1 MHLLNLGILAHVD
14 AGKTSLTERLLHT
27 AGVIDELGSVDAGS
41 TTTDTLALER
51 RRGITIKSA
60 VVSFPLDGVT
70 VNLID
75 TPGHPDFIAEVER
88 VLGVLDG
95 AVLVVS
101 AAEGV
106 QAQTRILM
114 RTLRRL
120 RIPTLVFVNKIDR
133 RGARGTA
140 VLHQMARR
148 LAVPLV
154 PMGTAAALGTRAA
167 RFVPGLGPAALDT
180 LADHDDAL
188 LAAYLDG
195 DVGTDRLRAALAV
208 QSRRALVHPV
218 YFGSAV
224 TGAGVPELITG
235 LEHLLPPA
243 TGDPDG
249 PLSATVF
256 KVERGPAGEKVAYAR
271 LFSGTLRV
279 RQRVPF
285 GDGGAEGAPGGWA
298 ADGRAAGRGADGR
311 AGGGAVDGRA
321 PGGGADGRV
330 PGRAAGGQAPGR
342 VGGSPESQVI
352 DTRVGGGA
360 MAGRAGGRDGDG
372 RPAGRTPDDRA
383 DSGAPAGHADGR
395 ATGRRPADGARDG
408 RAQGQAPVRGEE
420 ARGVHGR
427 SEDRAGDRRP
437 EGRVGDRRS
446 VDRAGTGRA
455 AGQPFGARG
464 GDRGAHGRP
473 EGRTRDRGPVDHARE
488 GRVEGGRGARPRAE
502 GRVTALS
509 VFERGADVRRERAGA
524 GLIVKVWGLGDVRI
538 GDALGLPGRAQEHHF
553 APPTL
558 ETVVVPGPGTDR
570 RSLHLALTQLAEQD
584 PLIGVRHDELRGET
598 SVSLY
603 GEVQKEVVQA
613 TLADEYGLTVTFRET
628 TTLCIERPLGTGHAV
643 EFNKKDPN
651 PFLATVGLRVDP
663 APPGSGVAFRR
674 EVELGSMPYAFFKA
688 VEDTVRD
695 TLGQGL
701 HGWQVTDCTVTMT
714 HSGYSPRQSHAHQG
728 FDKSMSSTGYD
739 FRGLTPLVLV
749 EALRRAGTLVH
760 EPMHRFRLQAPAD
773 TLGALLPVLARLGAV
788 PETTGTHATHSA
800 LEGTVPVAR
809 VHELEQWL
817 PGLTRGEGELE
828 TAFDHY
834 APVTRGTIPARPRT
848 DHNPLNRK
856 EYLLN
861 VMRRVGER
869 TT

>member
-1 MHLLNLGILAHVD
+1 MHPLNLGIFAHVD

-101 AAEGV
+101 AVEGV
-106 QAQTRILM
+106 QAQTRVLM

-133 RGARGTA
+133 RGAQDEA
-140 VLHQMARR
+140 VLHRTARL

-154 PMGTAAALGTRAA
+154 PMGRAAALGTRAA
-167 RFVPGLGPAALDT
+167 RFVPGLGAAALDV
-180 LADHDDAL
+180 LADHDDDL

-195 DVGTDRLRAALAV
+195 GVPDSRLHAALAA
-208 QSRRALVHPV
+208 QTRRGLVHPV

-224 TGAGVPELITG
+224 TGAGVPELIG
-235 LEHLLPPA
+235 GIERLLPA
-243 TGDPDG
+243 ADGDPDG

-271 LFSGTLRV
+271 VFSGTLRV
-279 RQRVPF
+279 RDRVPF
-285 GDGGAEGAPGGWA
+285 GDGCG
-298 ADGRAAGRGADGR
+298 
-311 AGGGAVDGRA
+311 
-321 PGGGADGRV
+321 
-330 PGRAAGGQAPGR
+330 
-342 VGGSPESQVI
+342 
-352 DTRVGGGA
+352 T
-360 MAGRAGGRDGDG
+360 
-372 RPAGRTPDDRA
+372 GRTTDGPE
-383 DSGAPAGHADGR
+383 PGR
-395 ATGRRPADGARDG
+395 ATGDRTEGRSAAGRKERRETDG
-408 RAQGQAPVRGEE
+408 RT
-420 ARGVHGR
+420 
-427 SEDRAGDRRP
+427 
-437 EGRVGDRRS
+437 EGRI
-446 VDRAGTGRA
+446 
-455 AGQPFGARG
+455 
-464 GDRGAHGRP
+464 
-473 EGRTRDRGPVDHARE
+473 
-488 GRVEGGRGARPRAE
+488 
-502 GRVTALS
+502 TALS
-509 VFERGADVRRERAGA
+509 VFERGADDRRESVGA
-524 GLIVKVWGLGDVRI
+524 GRIVKVWGLGAVRV
-538 GDALGLPGRAQEHHF
+538 GDALGEPGTAYEHHF

-584 PLIGVRHDELRGET
+584 PLIGVRHDELRKET

-603 GEVQKEVVQA
+603 GEVQKEVLQA
-613 TLADEYGLTVTFRET
+613 TLADEYGLDVTFRRT
-628 TTLCIERPLGTGHAV
+628 TTLCVERPVGTGHAV
-643 EFNKKDPN
+643 EFDKKDAN

-663 APPGSGVAFRR
+663 APPGSGVAFRL

-688 VEDTVRD
+688 VEDTVRE

-739 FRGLTPLVLV
+739 FRGVTPLVLV
-749 EALRRAGTLVH
+749 EALRRAGSLVH

-773 TLGALLPVLARLGAV
+773 TLGTLLPVLARLGAV
-788 PETTGTHATHSA
+788 PETTGTHGPACV
-800 LEGTVPVAR
+800 LQGTVPAAR
-809 VHELEQWL
+809 VHELEQRL

-834 APVTRGTIPARPRT
+834 APVTRGTVPERPRT
-848 DHNPLNRK
+848 DFNPLNRK

-861 VMRRVGER
+861 MARRVGD
-869 TT
+869 